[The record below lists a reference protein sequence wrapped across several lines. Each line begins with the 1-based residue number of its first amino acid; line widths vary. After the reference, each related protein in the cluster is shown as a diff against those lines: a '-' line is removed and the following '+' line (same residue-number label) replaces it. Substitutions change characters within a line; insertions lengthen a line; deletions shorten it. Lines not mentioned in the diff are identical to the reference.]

1 METLYKKFY
10 EKYAQTDTSIIRD
23 YMNRVDWSNRFIG
36 IKGSRGVGKTTLIL
50 QYIRQN
56 FGAEDQV
63 LYVSLD
69 NLYFGEHRFYDMA
82 DQFVKRGGQLL
93 VVDEIHRYPD
103 WSLHLKNI
111 YDDFPALKV
120 IFTGSSL
127 IQLSKAVGDLSRR
140 VVMYSMPS
148 LSFREFVHFETGE
161 AFPVITLN
169 DLLQNH
175 VSIAMQI
182 ISKIRPLAWFAH
194 YLNYGCY
201 PFYLENKA
209 SVHQKLEEIVQVVL
223 EVDIPQFENI
233 QTGNVFLLKRLLQ
246 LIASS
251 VPFKPNYQ
259 TISQRT
265 GLSINTLKN
274 YLHHLEKAR
283 LISMLHKPAKGFNNI
298 GRTEK
303 IYLHNPNLMYALAGE
318 NQDKGN
324 VRETFF
330 YNQLSEKYPVFASN
344 TADFFIDGQ
353 YHFEI
358 GGKSKSRK
366 QIQKLEKA
374 YVVKDDIEVGY
385 DNIIP
390 LWLFG
395 FLF

>member
-23 YMNRVDWSNRFIG
+23 YMSRVDWSNRFTG

-103 WSLHLKNI
+103 WSLNLKNI

-140 VVMYSMPS
+140 VVLYSMPS

-182 ISKIRPLAWFAH
+182 ISKIRPLAWFVP

-201 PFYLENKA
+201 PFYLENRA
-209 SVHQKLEEIVQVVL
+209 SVHQKL
-223 EVDIPQFENI
+223 
-233 QTGNVFLLKRLLQ
+233 
-246 LIASS
+246 
-251 VPFKPNYQ
+251 
-259 TISQRT
+259 
-265 GLSINTLKN
+265 
-274 YLHHLEKAR
+274 
-283 LISMLHKPAKGFNNI
+283 
-298 GRTEK
+298 
-303 IYLHNPNLMYALAGE
+303 
-318 NQDKGN
+318 
-324 VRETFF
+324 
-330 YNQLSEKYPVFASN
+330 
-344 TADFFIDGQ
+344 
-353 YHFEI
+353 
-358 GGKSKSRK
+358 
-366 QIQKLEKA
+366 
-374 YVVKDDIEVGY
+374 
-385 DNIIP
+385 
-390 LWLFG
+390 
-395 FLF
+395 